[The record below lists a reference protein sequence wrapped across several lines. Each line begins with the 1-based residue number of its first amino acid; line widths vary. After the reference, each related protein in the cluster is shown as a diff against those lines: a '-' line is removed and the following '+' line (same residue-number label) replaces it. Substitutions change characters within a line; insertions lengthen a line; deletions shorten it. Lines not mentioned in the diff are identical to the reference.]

1 MSVTTEQRRLVFERM
16 VGKVVAKKY
25 TISGLL
31 GFGGMGAVYEALQS
45 PMERKVALK
54 LIPTIDPTATIRF
67 EREATTVS
75 KLSHP
80 NTVTVFDFGQTEDGH
95 LYIAMEHLVGHTL
108 TDLVRGQGPMAPER
122 AVHITTQICRAL
134 GEAHRIGIMHRDI
147 KPDNIFLIN
156 VDKDP
161 DYVKVLDFGIAK
173 AIHGEDS
180 ADLTADGRIIGTP
193 RYMSPEQILAT
204 PIDHRADIY
213 SLGCILFEMICG
225 APPFGGNN
233 TAALMMSHA
242 QQAPPSFAE
251 RLNNEQLSRLPA
263 GLESVVQRSMA
274 KNPSHRPQTTD
285 ALRKEL
291 EQALRINQAYTGSYD
306 VTNDMGRSTP
316 PPASTTF
323 EAAAY
328 NPTGSFEHHTGDFSH
343 QTGNF
348 AHQQAVAHAA
358 QGYPQNTGAFTG
370 ESVAPK
376 PHSSTRAPLI
386 AIGLLFLICGGAFV
400 AYVATRPPEQPQQ
413 PNTPAVAIKTPPLQ
427 KTEPVQA
434 QGSETIAQKAV
445 KFRIRSTPKEADIFD
460 GSRFVGSTPYTI
472 SLPTD
477 EPAHTYTIKLKRY
490 KHAEI
495 VLDPSKPDE
504 NFLDI
509 SLIPKTSK
517 RTKAKVRVRKS
528 ASEVKT
534 TPNNQG
540 SSKPENGSKAKDPV
554 VVTEPV
560 KVIEPKPEPKKPE
573 PKKPE
578 IKFERLD
585 DDDDGLR

>member
-31 GFGGMGAVYEALQS
+31 GFGGMGAVYEAIQS

-80 NTVTVFDFGQTEDGH
+80 NTVTVFDFGQTQDGH
-95 LYIAMEHLVGHTL
+95 LYLAMEHLIGHTL
-108 TDLVRGQGPMAPER
+108 TDLVRGQGPLAPER

-134 GEAHRIGIMHRDI
+134 GEAHRLGIMHRDI

-156 VDKDP
+156 VDRDP

-251 RLNNEQLSRLPA
+251 RLSHEQLNRLPA
-263 GLESVVQRSMA
+263 GLEAVVQRSMA

-285 ALRKEL
+285 ELRKEL
-291 EQALRINQAYTGSYD
+291 EQALRINQAYNTGS
-306 VTNDMGRSTP
+306 TTGQNP
-316 PPASTTF
+316 PLPSRPSPTF
-323 EAAAY
+323 ETNTY
-328 NPTGSFEHHTGDFSH
+328 NPTGSFEHNTGDFSH

-348 AHQQAVAHAA
+348 ANQQAAA
-358 QGYPQNTGAFTG
+358 YLSKSIPTGSFTG
-370 ESVAPK
+370 ESAAPAT
-376 PHSSTRAPLI
+376 PSSLRAPLI
-386 AIGLLFLICGGAFV
+386 AIALLGLICMGALG
-400 AYVATRPPEQPQQ
+400 AYALTRPSGSPVTPT
-413 PNTPAVAIKTPPLQ
+413 TPAVVSKASEAPPQVKGAAVEVPLAD
-427 KTEPVQA
+427 KEPMTA
-434 QGSETIAQKAV
+434 DV
-445 KFRIRSTPKEADIFD
+445 KFRVRSTPKEADIFD

-472 SLPTD
+472 SLPAD
-477 EPAHTYTIKLKRY
+477 EAPHTYTIKLKLY
-490 KHAEI
+490 KDAEI
-495 VLDPSKPDE
+495 VLDPSKPEE

-509 SLIPKTSK
+509 SLIPETST
-517 RTKAKVRVRKS
+517 RTKASVQVRKNDS
-528 ASEVKT
+528 PVKVIDDKKEST
-534 TPNNQG
+534 RVKKP
-540 SSKPENGSKAKDPV
+540 SKTKDPV
-554 VVTEPV
+554 VPAV
-560 KVIEPKPEPKKPE
+560 EPKPEPKAE
-573 PKKPE
+573 PKKPT

>member
-31 GFGGMGAVYEALQS
+31 GFGGMGAVYEAIQA

-54 LIPTIDPTATIRF
+54 LIPTIDPTATTRF

-95 LYIAMEHLVGHTL
+95 LYLAMEHLIGHTL
-108 TDLVRGQGPMAPER
+108 TDLVRSQGPLAPER
-122 AVHITTQICRAL
+122 VVHITTQICRAL

-213 SLGCILFEMICG
+213 SLGCLLFEMICG

-251 RLNNEQLSRLPA
+251 RLNHEQLHRLPA
-263 GLESVVQRSMA
+263 GLESVVQRSLA
-274 KNPSHRPQTTD
+274 KNPNSRQQTTD
-285 ALRKEL
+285 ELRKEL
-291 EQALRINQAYTGSYD
+291 EQALRINQAYTGSY
-306 VTNDMGRSTP
+306 
-316 PPASTTF
+316 ASTTGQNTPPAGASASF

-358 QGYPQNTGAFTG
+358 GGFPQNTGSFTG
-370 ESVAPK
+370 ENTSPK
-376 PHSSTRAPLI
+376 THSSTRAPLI
-386 AIGLLFLICGGAFV
+386 AIGLLFLICGGALV
-400 AYVATRPPEQPQQ
+400 AYLATRPSEPEGSAPVPTPATTPTVAQTP
-413 PNTPAVAIKTPPLQ
+413 PPAPEPEPDVAPEPAVAEDI
-427 KTEPVQA
+427 
-434 QGSETIAQKAV
+434 

-460 GSRFVGSTPYTI
+460 GARFVGSTPYTI
-472 SLPTD
+472 SLPAD
-477 EPAHTYTIKLKRY
+477 EPSRTYTIKLKGY
-490 KHAEI
+490 KQAEI

-509 SLIPKTSK
+509 ALIPKTSK

-528 ASEVKT
+528 T
-534 TPNNQG
+534 TPLKAQG
-540 SSKPENGSKAKDPV
+540 TSAPKTGAKKPA
-554 VVTEPV
+554 EPAPF
-560 KVIEPKPEPKKPE
+560 EPAVEPTKPAEPKKTQ
-573 PKKPE
+573 PKKPT